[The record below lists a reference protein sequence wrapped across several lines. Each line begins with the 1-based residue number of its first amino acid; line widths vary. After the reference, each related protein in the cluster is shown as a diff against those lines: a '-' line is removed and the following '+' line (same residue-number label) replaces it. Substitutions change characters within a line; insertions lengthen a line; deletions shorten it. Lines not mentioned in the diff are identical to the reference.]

1 MAICRR
7 LTAAIAMSFQLV
19 MVSVGALSA
28 CVDRPHTH
36 GGVAAPD
43 CAMHHQQS
51 QPDPDGM
58 PAHHQH
64 HGAHHGMSAH
74 HETNPAPAPEGVQI
88 GCRCASDLM
97 SYLVSDAAAL
107 PDAASTPS
115 HGSVPA
121 VVSFALT
128 TIDFAI
134 VPTSPPP
141 RPLSA

>member
-1 MAICRR
+1 MPNYRR

-58 PAHHQH
+58 PARHQH
-64 HGAHHGMSAH
+64 HGAHHG
-74 HETNPAPAPEGVQI
+74 TNPAPRSNGVQI

-97 SYLVSDAAAL
+97 SYLVSDAAPL
-107 PDAASTPS
+107 PDVASMPS
-115 HGSVPA
+115 AGFAPT
-121 VVSFALT
+121 VVSFAHG
-128 TIDFAI
+128 TIDFAL

-141 RPLSA
+141 RPFPV